1 MEPMTMLV
9 LAFQLLALFSIAGA
23 LLIYLICKVRE
34 DSAAASAAESQPS
47 RVVLVTSADTA
58 LGLQLCTHLAN
69 KGCRVFAGMK
79 EAHDSLPAKLLCGW
93 MKIREYSEE
102 PIAGTIIPMR
112 LDVTREDVLRE
123 ATVAMGAHLNADER
137 GIAAVINTSGSVFRG
152 KVESQD
158 VQQWEHMLKTN
169 ILGTLRVAKA
179 FVGFLRPTRG
189 RLLYL
194 GGGGGGDSGPRSGGD
209 GLVAFNASRVAVDKC
224 AEELRKELQPY
235 GVSVVALDTCGMT
248 AESLYKAPVAQ
259 SKFPGNKMIYKIYI
273 FIIFFAAMSATAGAP
288 TQYTADVLSPGALQ
302 VIERALWDFAPQQRY
317 PLLSHNKYQF
327 TLPCRSSL
335 RLQRPSAGAVPSSE
349 ASAATQ
355 SV

>member
-34 DSAAASAAESQPS
+34 DSASASADSQPS

-123 ATVAMGAHLNADER
+123 ATVSMGAHLNADER

-194 GGGGGGDSGPRSGGD
+194 GGGGGGGSVASRTGGD

-259 SKFPGNKMIYKIYI
+259 T
-273 FIIFFAAMSATAGAP
+273 MSATAGAP
-288 TQYTADVLSPGALQ
+288 TQYTADVLSPSALQ

-335 RLQRPSAGAVPSSE
+335 RLQRPVAPSAGES
-349 ASAATQ
+349 ATQ